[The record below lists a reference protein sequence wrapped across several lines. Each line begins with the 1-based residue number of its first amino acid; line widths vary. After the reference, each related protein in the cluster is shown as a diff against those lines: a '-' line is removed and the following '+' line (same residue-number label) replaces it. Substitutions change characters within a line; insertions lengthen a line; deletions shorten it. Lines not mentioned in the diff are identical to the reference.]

1 MSISSLWISNTS
13 LNMKHIPVEDNPSIA
28 RDPVTGAII
37 NVDQVAYE
45 NRMRS
50 KRKREESENKIKQ
63 LEDDISQIK
72 EMLSLLIQRRD

>member
-1 MSISSLWISNTS
+1 
-13 LNMKHIPVEDNPSIA
+13 MKHIPVEDNPSIA

-63 LEDDISQIK
+63 LEDEISQIK